1 VIGACLLATLEF
13 GATTALPLKE
23 PLRIADTLLVDVDGD
38 SVNDVVLAGMGVEP
52 RIDVWPRRPGARP
65 WTEPD
70 ARLGAI
76 VSDDVIAFAYLKTG
90 AKTRGLHVFTPRAMY
105 RHDPDAQDES
115 RRFVRE
121 LDVELLWPVADPT
134 GPFHL
139 QLFVHDLDGDGTD
152 EMVLPE
158 SGGYRILSRQ
168 PDGAWQGAKLALS
181 EEASSKVAR
190 ERAEVR
196 NRGMAAGFRSRAGS
210 TLGVGVE
217 ALREPWLELSDA
229 VPAPVVADIDGDG
242 RLDVGALARKSFQW
256 WRQVEPRRYAA
267 SPLSEANPVERDRGR
282 VLDVSYSARVG
293 DHDLDGRADALVF
306 AANRRSDK
314 AQTQVLAW
322 RGAKRDELDTVFPK
336 DGAPAQVLVLDGIAR
351 AIALKDVDGDRLP
364 DLVAGAVKPDLID
377 ALRAATSERIDAQIY
392 IFLGKRG
399 GWSRRPDLT
408 WTMSV
413 KAARFDAQLEVLG
426 DLTGDGLAEIL
437 VRSEPES
444 ARVLMLRKGRDGALS
459 LLDKPLW
466 QSAVDPDAR
475 LLAPDRLAK
484 SAPDILWIGKEGV
497 SCTSFY

>member
-1 VIGACLLATLEF
+1 MILAALVATLEF

-23 PLRIADTLLVDVDGD
+23 PLRIAEALLVDVDGD
-38 SVNDVVLAGMGVEP
+38 GVNDVVLAGQGDEP
-52 RIDVWPRRPGARP
+52 RIEVWPRRGGQRP

-70 ARLGAI
+70 ARLSSV
-76 VSDDVIAFAYLKTG
+76 VSDDAIAFAFLKVG
-90 AKTRGLHVFTPRAMY
+90 AKARALHVFTPRAMY
-105 RHDPDAQDES
+105 RHDPDAKDEAG
-115 RRFVRE
+115 RFVRE
-121 LDVELLWPVADPT
+121 IDVELLWPVADPA

-139 QLFVHDLDGDGTD
+139 QAFVHDLDGDGAD

-158 SGGYRILSRQ
+158 PGGYRILSRAA
-168 PDGAWQGAKLALS
+168 GAWRGAKLALS
-181 EEASSKVAR
+181 EEAVSRVAL
-190 ERAEVR
+190 ERPEVR
-196 NRGMAAGFRSRAGS
+196 NGGASAGFRARAGAS
-210 TLGVGVE
+210 LGLGVE
-217 ALREPWLELSDA
+217 ALREPWLELSDS

-242 RLDVGALARKSFQW
+242 RLDVGALARTTFQW
-256 WRQVEPRRYAA
+256 WRQAPSREYVPGA
-267 SPLSEANPVERDRGR
+267 STERNPVERDRGR
-282 VLDVSYSARVG
+282 ALDVSYSARMG

-306 AANRRSDK
+306 AANRRSEK

-322 RGAKRDELDTVFPK
+322 RGAKRDGVDTLFPK

-351 AIALKDVDGDRLP
+351 AIALEDVDGDRLP

-377 ALRAATSERIDAQIY
+377 ALRAATSERLEAQIY

-408 WTMSV
+408 WTLSV

-426 DLTGDGLAEIL
+426 DVTGDGLAEIL

-459 LLDKPLW
+459 LLDKPVW
-466 QSAVDPDAR
+466 QAAVDPDAR
-475 LLAPDRLAK
+475 LLAPGTLAK
-484 SAPDILWIGKEGV
+484 SAPDILWVEKEGV